1 MRNRRRS
8 NRRTSVFKV
17 AAMAFTA
24 IPLVMGCAAVAAAI
38 GANAAVSLQRAAVV
52 TYSLVE
58 THGSGDSDIR
68 DYGLS
73 ASDCRA
79 ALFVI
84 HSSNRES
91 AYRFTCE
98 AESVASN

>member
-8 NRRTSVFKV
+8 NRRTSVLQI
-17 AAMAFTA
+17 AAITFTA

-38 GANAAVSLQRAAVV
+38 GANAAVSLQRAAAV
-52 TYSLVE
+52 TYSLIE

-73 ASDCRA
+73 SSDCRA
-79 ALFVI
+79 RLFLI